1 MRKSRNRH
9 SRRKPAARHATP
21 AVLALGA
28 ALSGTALI
36 ASANTPTTIW
46 GSTTA
51 NYIMAGAED
60 FELSSMS
67 TIATPLSPGLGVDIS
82 VTNSTIAID
91 HGAKLLS
98 SSGIGLQNYGQIDLI
113 FNNGIISG
121 AQTAIDNQN
130 SIVLI
135 SNSGTISGTNA
146 INNAGTL
153 GTLSNSGTISG
164 NIINSSAS
172 TLTLTGGSGATVGT
186 FTGQSGMGT
195 ITNTSGD
202 IAIISGNL
210 FLNDNINVGSHT
222 VANTGA
228 SISLSNTLSITGNYS
243 QSAGLLSL
251 ASGSTL
257 RVSDTA
263 LLSGGTVSSTLSPTG
278 NYLAGNSVAL
288 ISSGTLTASG
298 VTVNISGISP
308 SALAIS
314 SLTTGTSLAA
324 QFNNDYIGGTLASAT
339 VTGSIS
345 ATNGVYIANTGSL
358 GTLTVSSSGHVA
370 GSGHAIFNAGT
381 LGVISNSGTIS
392 GDISLGSSAV
402 TLAGG
407 SGSTFGTLTG
417 GTITSGAS
425 QLNLSGGNL
434 LLDDDLVLASG
445 SGTLVGNGGTLQL
458 NGHHTLSG
466 NYAQTA
472 AQTLVIGVS
481 DGATATGS
489 TSDVGYGRLTVSGS
503 ATIASG
509 STVRLATT
517 GSRYGFATGQRY
529 VVIVA
534 NSSGTDYN
542 ASSLDYSATGFSG
555 TVTGAAVADSGN
567 SDLVLTLTDNSGGST
582 PGNHATQSNANQ
594 ALAGLLNYSG
604 TQADLLNLFNATAAL
619 SSSSEANAAGAQLS
633 PVSGASANSQIST
646 VTSQAATGVVQN
658 RLGML
663 RSGGSGIPTG
673 DDMPDKT
680 VWIQAFAGHVSQ
692 GERDGVSGYS
702 AYFNG
707 LMIGADRAVGDRWH
721 IGSAISYSTSAVSE
735 TGANTGSSVHNHA
748 YGVHGYAGYDAS
760 SWYLDLDVS
769 VDKLQYNSLRRI
781 AFPGFSAGAQGNY
794 TGTQFAASAQ
804 VGWPIKLD
812 RWWADTTLTPIVN
825 LAYTGL
831 NQSGYTETGGN
842 GAALTVS
849 SVRDNSVAS
858 QLGVRLDHAYDTSWG
873 HMTPYVHLGWRHEY
887 LHSRLQTTASF
898 AADSSGATS
907 FTNNGATPLRD
918 SAVLVLGA
926 TLAKSQRL
934 TLNGRLQFDSGA
946 SYAAESINLTA
957 RYLF

>member
-9 SRRKPAARHATP
+9 SRRKPASRHATP

-36 ASANTPTTIW
+36 ASANTTTTIV
-46 GSTTA
+46 GSTTS
-51 NYIMAGAED
+51 NYIMSGAED
-60 FELSSMS
+60 FKFSSMG
-67 TIATPLSPGLGVDIS
+67 TIITPLSPGLGVDSS
-82 VTNSTIAID
+82 VTNSTITVD
-91 HGAKLLS
+91 NGGKLLS
-98 SSGIGLQNYGQIDLI
+98 SSGIGLQNNGQLDLI

-121 AQTAIDNQN
+121 AQTAIDNQS
-130 SIVLI
+130 SIALI

-153 GTLSNSGTISG
+153 GT
-164 NIINSSAS
+164 
-172 TLTLTGGSGATVGT
+172 
-186 FTGQSGMGT
+186 
-195 ITNTSGD
+195 
-202 IAIISGNL
+202 
-210 FLNDNINVGSHT
+210 
-222 VANTGA
+222 
-228 SISLSNTLSITGNYS
+228 
-243 QSAGLLSL
+243 
-251 ASGSTL
+251 
-257 RVSDTA
+257 
-263 LLSGGTVSSTLSPTG
+263 
-278 NYLAGNSVAL
+278 
-288 ISSGTLTASG
+288 
-298 VTVNISGISP
+298 
-308 SALAIS
+308 
-314 SLTTGTSLAA
+314 
-324 QFNNDYIGGTLASAT
+324 
-339 VTGSIS
+339 
-345 ATNGVYIANTGSL
+345 
-358 GTLTVSSSGHVA
+358 
-370 GSGHAIFNAGT
+370 
-381 LGVISNSGTIS
+381 ISNSGTIS

-402 TLAGG
+402 TLTGG

-417 GTITSGAS
+417 GTITSSAS

-466 NYAQTA
+466 NYSQTA
-472 AQTLVIGVS
+472 AETLLIGVS

-489 TSDVGYGRLTVSGS
+489 TADVGYGRLTVSGS

-509 STVRLATT
+509 STVKLATT
-517 GSRYGFATGQRY
+517 GSSYGFATGQRY

-542 ASSLDYSATGFSG
+542 ASSLNYSATGFSG

-633 PVSGASANSQIST
+633 PVSSASANSQVSM

-663 RSGGSGIPTG
+663 RSGSGGSGVSTG
-673 DDMPDKT
+673 DDMLDKT
-680 VWIQAFAGHVSQ
+680 VWVQAFAGHVSQ

-760 SWYLDLDVS
+760 SWYLDMDVS

-794 TGTQFAASAQ
+794 TGTQIAAAAE

-825 LAYTGL
+825 LAYIGL

-842 GAALTVS
+842 GAALTVA

-918 SAVLVLGA
+918 SAVLALGA